1 MSGAWTPQEWLS
13 MRGDALHNHTHGE
26 YDIVVWD
33 ARGKGTHNLT
43 MYVAVPTPPDTPA

>member
-1 MSGAWTPQEWLS
+1 
-13 MRGDALHNHTHGE
+13 MRGDALHNRTHGE

-43 MYVAVPTPPDTPA
+43 MYVVVPTSPDTFV